1 MKLSLGTQSSTGWMK
16 VMWSLSAAN
25 APAMTLGGELEERQ
39 QGLLHP
45 CLSSGA
51 SCVPLS
57 LPAWLHPPVTPL
69 TVTPMDCDTCGLW
82 HLWLWHL
89 WLWLWHPPA
98 PRPAGRSC
106 SLVTSQGHQ
115 SQRATRTRP
124 EPLQQQTVTH
134 WAGTCNSLHRV
145 KQRCQRGPQTFTALQ
160 KSLVLSCLIILQKQF
175 WDPWQTNPSMQ
186 RRHMMPRWP
195 LLSSFNTHMFQVYF
209 QLAVKEW
216 GFGVVKILLGRKN
229 PYRCWKK
236 SFHHRR
242 ISTKDTLH

>member
-1 MKLSLGTQSSTGWMK
+1 MQYHCHSNEIVTGHPEQHRLDEGYVKSECSQCTSHDLGRR
-16 VMWSLSAAN
+16 A
-25 APAMTLGGELEERQ
+25 GGEAA
-39 QGLLHP
+39 GTAP
-45 CLSSGA
+45 
-51 SCVPLS
+51 S
-57 LPAWLHPPVTPL
+57 LPVLRCQLCPPVPASMATP
-69 TVTPMDCDTCGLW
+69 TCDTSDCDTYG
-82 HLWLWHL
+82 LWHL

-134 WAGTCNSLHRV
+134 WAGTCISLHRV

-236 SFHHRR
+236 SFHYRR